1 MAHPGVV
8 ADTDVVIDFL
18 RGRGAGAPVV
28 RGLLR
33 EGRMLLTAITAFELA
48 AGALQEAD
56 QAAVEAL
63 CEGRVVS
70 LGAGAAAKAGEV
82 ARTLRSAG
90 TPIGVADTLIAGLC
104 LHHGFALATC
114 DHRHFSRVPGLTLHE
129 SE

>member
-1 MAHPGVV
+1 MAHTGVV

-18 RGRGAGAPVV
+18 RGRGDGASVV

-56 QAAVEAL
+56 QSAVTAL

-70 LGAGAAAKAGEV
+70 LGAGAVAKAGEV
-82 ARTLRSAG
+82 ARLRSAG

-104 LHHGFALATC
+104 LHHGFALATRN
-114 DHRHFSRVPGLTLHE
+114 HRHFSRVPGLTLHE